1 VAERLAIIGLGRIGA
16 SLGLALKR
24 AGLPGVEVWGHD
36 RDPTA
41 HSQARRMGAVDQVHP
56 NLIAT
61 VERARLVV
69 LATPVG
75 AMEATLQAIGPHL
88 RPGTVVTDVGS
99 TKAQVLHWAR
109 LYLPPEV
116 SFVGGHPLTGGG
128 ARGTASAEA
137 GLFEGAV
144 WCIVPS
150 PTAHED
156 AVKAVVGM
164 VEAVGARPLFL
175 DADEHDSYIAMVEHL
190 PVLASFALMGLATES
205 PAWREL
211 ARMAGSHFRDATHL
225 AGTDPLSA
233 RDACATSAEMVAH
246 WLDRYIQH
254 LARLR
259 RRVQEAGQ
267 TGDAGLKDYF
277 VSLWEARKRWEAGIQ
292 EEPGS
297 RVPGA
302 SDAFRSLFV
311 GEWLAQ
317 RTRELY
323 ERERRDPHRYPD
335 RD

>member
-1 VAERLAIIGLGRIGA
+1 MAERLAIIGLGRMGA

-24 AGLPGVEVWGHD
+24 AGLPGVEIWGHD
-36 RDPTA
+36 KDPLA
-41 HSQARRMGAVDQVHP
+41 HSQARKMGAVDRVHP

-61 VERARLVV
+61 VEGARLVV
-69 LATPVG
+69 LAIPVG

-88 RPGTVVTDVGS
+88 HPGAVVTDMGS
-99 TKAQVLHWAR
+99 TKAQVLRWAR
-109 LYLPPEV
+109 LYLPEGV
-116 SFVGGHPLTGGG
+116 SFVGGHPLAGGG
-128 ARGTASAEA
+128 ARGTASASA
-137 GLFEGAV
+137 DLFQGAA

-150 PTAHED
+150 PTAHRD
-156 AVKAVVGM
+156 AVQAVVGM
-164 VEAVGARPLFL
+164 VEAVGAQPLFI
-175 DADEHDSYIAMVEHL
+175 DPDEHDSYMAMVELL

-211 ARMAGSHFRDATHL
+211 ARMAGSHFRDATLL

-233 RDACATSAEMVAH
+233 RDACATSPDAVAH

-259 RRVQEAGQ
+259 QLVQAAGRE
-267 TGDAGLKDYF
+267 GSSALKDYL
-277 VSLWEARKRWEAGIQ
+277 VSLWEAHERWQAGVREEAG
-292 EEPGS
+292 P

-311 GEWLAQ
+311 GEWLAE
-317 RTRELY
+317 RTREIY

-335 RD
+335 RG